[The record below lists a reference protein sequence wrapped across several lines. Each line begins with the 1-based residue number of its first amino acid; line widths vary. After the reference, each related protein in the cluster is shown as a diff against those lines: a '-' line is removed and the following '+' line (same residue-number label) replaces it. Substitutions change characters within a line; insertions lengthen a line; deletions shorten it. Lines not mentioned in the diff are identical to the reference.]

1 MTDTVTITHHQTKPE
16 YQWEVVVPE
25 EMTAMLSADRIE
37 TALDLLGL
45 QRNSEVRQQIESLPN
60 GESRSVDA
68 EIDKAK
74 LEELKGLSV
83 KTK

>member
-16 YQWEVVVPE
+16 YQWEVVIPE
-25 EMTAMLSADRIE
+25 EMTAMLSADRIGA
-37 TALDLLGL
+37 ALDLLGL
-45 QRNSEVRQQIESLPN
+45 PGDSEARQGIEALPN

-68 EIDKAK
+68 EIDRAK
-74 LEELKGLSV
+74 LDELKGLSV